1 MGRDGSE
8 GENEDP
14 DATGSDREAVG
25 SDREASGESDQG
37 FTESDRPPDIADAE
51 HPTRAG
57 GEATPTTDDD
67 SHASDSRAD
76 ASSPNGRSVDFGG
89 MADEEC
95 VEAAWSFVESV
106 PTPTLAVDPD
116 TTAIHAA
123 NGHAAS
129 LFGRDRSTL
138 ALMGL
143 TDIGGPTTGDNSIE
157 ETFASVV
164 ASGGPEHFEWDLRTD
179 DGERR
184 RLAVDAHM
192 TTVADREWLVV
203 TLTDATARVRSEQS
217 TSEQLRTLDAIA
229 SAVPMALFQCDAAG
243 TLTRWNDRLATDTG
257 YAAEGLSGRA
267 LPDLFDDR
275 SRSTVADALAEVY
288 GEGTHIEREATLLT
302 RSGER
307 TPYRLTVGPVT
318 DTDGSPVGLVG
329 VGEDRT
335 EASLREERLAV
346 LTRVL
351 RHNFRN
357 ELNVVTGFT
366 QQAKRK
372 VDDPETIAQLDRV
385 IDTAERL
392 LHLGETSRKVER
404 LLGDQPT
411 PGPIP
416 LASVVTDALGSIPAT
431 LRDRADIETDVSPGI
446 TVSAVDQLSDALAEL
461 VDNAIRHNDAERPR
475 VHVAAAELPSESW
488 VSLVVA
494 DDGPGIPPAERAV
507 LTGEETPLD
516 HASGLGLWY
525 VNWVVTAAGGEL
537 AITESKGGGTRIEL
551 SLRTPN
557 AG

>member
-1 MGRDGSE
+1 M
-8 GENEDP
+8 
-14 DATGSDREAVG
+14 A
-25 SDREASGESDQG
+25 
-37 FTESDRPPDIADAE
+37 
-51 HPTRAG
+51 
-57 GEATPTTDDD
+57 GEAGNRDDGFD
-67 SHASDSRAD
+67 D
-76 ASSPNGRSVDFGG
+76 AID
-89 MADEEC
+89 DER
-95 VEAAWSFVESV
+95 VEALRSFVDSV
-106 PTPTLAVDPD
+106 PAPLLAADPE

-129 LFGRDRSTL
+129 LLGRDRSTL
-138 ALMGL
+138 TLMGL
-143 TDIGGPTTGDNSIE
+143 TDIGSSTTGNDPIE

-164 ASGGPEHFEWDLRTD
+164 ASGGPEHFEWEIRTD

-184 RLAVDAHM
+184 QLMVDAH
-192 TTVADREWLVV
+192 TTTIADREWLVV
-203 TLTDATARVRSEQS
+203 TLMDATTRVRAEQS
-217 TSEQLRTLDAIA
+217 TSEHLRTLDSIA
-229 SAVPMALFQCDAAG
+229 STVPMALFQCDAGG
-243 TLTRWNDRLATDTG
+243 TLTRWNDRLASDTG
-257 YAAEGLSGRA
+257 YAAGELSGRA

-275 SRSTVADALAEVY
+275 SRSTIADALVEVY
-288 GEGTHIEREATLLT
+288 AESGQVEREVTLLT

-307 TPYRLTVGPVT
+307 TPYRVTLGPVT
-318 DTDGSPVGLVG
+318 GTDGSTVGLVG

-372 VDDPETIAQLDRV
+372 VDDPETVAQLDRV
-385 IDTAERL
+385 IDTAGRL

-416 LASVVTDALGSIPAT
+416 LASVVTDALESIPAE
-431 LRDRADIETDVSPGI
+431 LCERADIETDVSPGI

-475 VHVAAAELPSESW
+475 VHVAAAKLPSESW

-525 VNWVVTAAGGEL
+525 VNWVVTAGGGEL